1 MQQSELTK
9 VKVHNEIE
17 LCETSD
23 MDAKQVIERI
33 LLQNRISY
41 CIKWKK
47 QGFFWNSHDNC
58 IFCVNDNA
66 SSEAIALIEELDD
79 DTYSK
84 IRVIMQKSPERYF

>member
-1 MQQSELTK
+1 MQQTELTK

-17 LCETSD
+17 LCETAD
-23 MDAKQVIERI
+23 MDVKQVIERA
-33 LLQNRISY
+33 LLKNRISY

-47 QGFFWNSHDNC
+47 QGFFWNSHDIC

-66 SSEAIALIEELDD
+66 MNEAAAIIDGLDD
-79 DTYSK
+79 ETYNK